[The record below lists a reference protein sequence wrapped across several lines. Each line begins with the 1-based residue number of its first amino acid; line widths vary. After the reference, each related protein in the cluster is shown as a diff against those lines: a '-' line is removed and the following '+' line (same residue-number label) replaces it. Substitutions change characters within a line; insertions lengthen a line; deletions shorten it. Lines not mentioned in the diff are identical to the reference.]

1 MIKRSVRLW
10 HAGPSR
16 ARERIRSPM
25 QLGCPSRLW
34 LESLRLVW
42 TYACICVCAYCV
54 WDLRW
59 VGGWGV
65 GWRRSW
71 PGGRCSYRSTLVL
84 ALYARVSDSKCA
96 LRARVDTK
104 IVSCTCPWL
113 REQLSQPSHSR
124 RTTVGRPKRRHYP
137 VGAKGGSCRIRL
149 VRCKSVRKRKKRKI
163 NTTSEGGGP
172 SSSVAARKPVLR
184 DQQFPGILTH

>member
-1 MIKRSVRLW
+1 MACRTEPSKRENPVSDAIGLPFSVTVT
-10 HAGPSR
+10 GVPS
-16 ARERIRSPM
+16 SC
-25 QLGCPSRLW
+25 LN
-34 LESLRLVW
+34 V
-42 TYACICVCAYCV
+42 CVYMCLCV
-54 WDLRW
+54 LCVRPQM
-59 VGGWGV
+59 GWRVGV